1 MFKFFLIFNFLIL
14 ITPIHGSEENGN
26 IFIRQLSKWN
36 IDFLK
41 LDNFKAGAGCMTSNS
56 QEYNALGLSYNLA
69 KIEYAKKIALQGC
82 EQMKKKNKIP
92 SECKCEIIY
101 INNNLVIKE

>member
-14 ITPIHGSEENGN
+14 ITNAHGSEENGKN
-26 IFIRQLSKWN
+26 FIRQLSKWN

-41 LDNFKAGAGCMTSNS
+41 LDNYKAGAGCMTPNS

-69 KIEYAKKIALQGC
+69 DIEYAKKIALQGC
-82 EQMKKKNKIP
+82 EQMKKKKKSLKSVNAKL
-92 SECKCEIIY
+92 Y
-101 INNNLVIKE
+101 M

>member
-14 ITPIHGSEENGN
+14 ITNAHGSEENGKN
-26 IFIRQLSKWN
+26 FIRQLSQWN

-41 LDNFKAGAGCMTSNS
+41 LDNFKAGAGCMTPNS

-69 KIEYAKKIALQGC
+69 DKEYAKKIALQGC
-82 EQMKKKNKIP
+82 EQMKKKNKILTK
-92 SECKCEIIY
+92 CKCEIIY
-101 INNNLVIKE
+101 VNNNLVIKE

>member
-14 ITPIHGSEENGN
+14 ITTTHGSEKNGKT
-26 IFIRQLSKWN
+26 FIRQLSKWN

-41 LDNFKAGAGCMTSNS
+41 LDNFKAGAGCMIPKS

-69 KIEYAKKIALQGC
+69 DIEYAKIIALQGC
-82 EQMKKKNKIP
+82 EQMKKKKKILT
-92 SECKCEIIY
+92 ECNCEIIY
-101 INNNLVIKE
+101 VNNNLVIKE

>member
-14 ITPIHGSEENGN
+14 ITNAHGSEDNGN
-26 IFIRQLSKWN
+26 KFIRQLSKWN

-41 LDNFKAGAGCMTSNS
+41 LDNFKAGAGCMIPSS
-56 QEYNALGLSYNLA
+56 KEYNALGLSYNLA
-69 KIEYAKKIALQGC
+69 DIEYAKKIALQGC

-92 SECKCEIIY
+92 AECKCEIIY
-101 INNNLVIKE
+101 VNNNLVIKE

>member
-14 ITPIHGSEENGN
+14 ITIAHGSEENGKN
-26 IFIRQLSKWN
+26 FIRQLSKWN

-41 LDNFKAGAGCMTSNS
+41 LDNFKAGAGCMIPNS

-69 KIEYAKKIALQGC
+69 DIEYAKKIALQGC
-82 EQMKKKNKIP
+82 EQMKKKNKILT
-92 SECKCEIIY
+92 ECKCEIIY
-101 INNNLVIKE
+101 VNNNLVIKE